1 MAQYHQQDPDWT
13 YLGDF
18 EYAGYEDDLYEDM
31 DDREDDCN
39 A

>member
-13 YLGDF
+13 YLGDDR
-18 EYAGYEDDLYEDM
+18 GYEDEYYEDM